1 MDGLKPTFSN
11 PNKLLGIA
19 CGVIWFWL
27 LLVMPEN
34 AVSQDDAAVPPKLV
48 VGTVAAEPVY
58 IKTADGRWEGFGI
71 DVWRAVAEQMGVLF
85 ELREF
90 DSFGLL
96 IEAIKNGDIDVIP
109 SLPVEARYEDFMDFA
124 QSYLKSGLAIAV
136 PVAGAGGRWGSVAA
150 SLFSKDILQAVG
162 LLILMSLTA
171 GAIVWGFERRRN
183 REMFGGGAG
192 KGIGQGLW
200 WSMTTL
206 TTVGYGD
213 KAPKTIGGRITAA
226 VWMLTSIVFISSFTA
241 NITTSLTVGELRG
254 KVRGFH
260 DLFNARVGSI
270 PESEAM
276 IFLAS
281 RGMAARPF
289 KTIPEGLQAVAD
301 KKIDAFVLNEVI
313 LKYFVKNEFPGRVKV
328 IPGIFD
334 EYFVGIGLQAGSPL
348 RKPINQALLELM
360 KTEKWTELLNRYKL
374 IS

>member
-1 MDGLKPTFSN
+1 MFSN
-11 PNKLLGIA
+11 PKKLHEIG
-19 CGVIWFWL
+19 CGVICFWL

-34 AVSQDDAAVPPKLV
+34 AASQDEAAVSPKLV
-48 VGTVAAEPVY
+48 VGTVVAPPMAMRTAEGQW
-58 IKTADGRWEGFGI
+58 AGLGI
-71 DVWRAVAEQMGVLF
+71 EVWRSVAQRMGLSF
-85 ELREF
+85 EFREF
-90 DSFGLL
+90 SSLGLL
-96 IEAIKNGDIDVIP
+96 ADAIKSGDIDVIP
-109 SLPVEARYEDFMDFA
+109 FLPVEPRYEALMDFA

-136 PVAGAGGRWGSVAA
+136 PLGVGGGRWMRVAE
-150 SLFSKDILQAVG
+150 SIFSKDILQAVG
-162 LLILMSLTA
+162 LLVLMALTA
-171 GAIVWGFERRRN
+171 GMIVWGFERRRN

-200 WSMTTL
+200 WSMTTM

-226 VWMLTSIVFISSFTA
+226 VWMLSSIVFISSFTA
-241 NITTSLTVGELRG
+241 NITTSLTLGELHG

-276 IFLAS
+276 VFLAS
-281 RGMAARPF
+281 RGMAAKPF
-289 KTIPEGLQAVAD
+289 ETVHEGVQAVAD

-313 LKYFVKNEFPGRVKV
+313 LKYHVKNEFPGRVQV

-348 RKPINQALLELM
+348 RKPINKTLLELM
-360 KTEKWTELLNRYKL
+360 KTEEWAKLLHRYNL
-374 IS
+374 RES